1 MKILK
6 KFLTFMTIS
15 AVLAA
20 MVTALVFGYGIDPYS
35 PDSMLAIIGFLA
47 ACYVVSSAFRLAYMA
62 MPLVARVKHMTADIW
77 RRRRFG
83 KTPLVALFFVFAFA
97 VTAPAPAFAADDIPV
112 PTKMEVEK
120 KNDLSASM
128 FSHLFGSAWQA
139 TAGEGTGGLINSE
152 EHGAFSELILKILGV
167 MNAVGMVYVGLSI
180 IYMTGIFAVVTAHE
194 GKSLGG
200 SMFNSLWTPV
210 RFALGMSFAAPVL
223 NGLSLLQ
230 VALLWCVGLSI
241 NMANTVW
248 DVAGNHIV
256 TYSHTKIVEGTPTYL
271 EAEAKTLIAPML
283 KSAVI
288 QETLIEHSGAW
299 PIKLQGWQKN
309 AMNLTPLSDYDGKY
323 IYQQGNSGN
332 HKILY
337 TPPHNYQVDEIGGF
351 TFPYPAGPDN
361 PKNATD
367 SYRAKKNIADARGEA
382 LVTMSEQMRSHAINY
397 IIRNVGSTKEEHDRR
412 LREDPQYRQIHGPTC
427 RHSKFVGMT
436 PPETVPVDEIIAT
449 YAKTIRQVTQANAA
463 SIVAD
468 SDLESMLSKAIDHD
482 GKESRF
488 GWVSAGM
495 FPFTLSA
502 LQKKYDDV
510 LSGNGVSFQF
520 ASDSAFQNTGF
531 VSRGFDKFKLD
542 PRLQETIENVDNYSE
557 GIFGGSFYIKKSK
570 YGSNGEGSSSFEKVV
585 TGFAEWLTK
594 KFSSAATGGDILP
607 SADVTSDGNIGGS
620 RGALA
625 VTLYQFK
632 KHDPL
637 VVLSWM
643 GNNLI
648 DAGLWFI
655 AFDAGFSFFGIDIA
669 LLSVAGIA
677 LLFVGV
683 LFAFVAPGIPFLY
696 WLKSL
701 LGWIFLVFESI
712 VAAPF
717 WAAVHCL
724 PEGSGLA
731 GHHARKGYILA
742 LDILIRP
749 VLLVIGVVSAI
760 AIMQGLGWL
769 YSTLLNSFSVNMAA
783 FLNFG
788 PIAEFVF
795 TIIVVWMMYSLAIH
809 VYTTGITQMPQK
821 IINWIGGIG
830 ASLGGDDSSKTTN
843 VVGAV
848 MNQGGGAASSG
859 LKKAASGA
867 GGVLTGGLKKVAG
880 IINKKPA

>member
-1 MKILK
+1 MKIFK
-6 KFLTFMTIS
+6 KFVVFMTIS
-15 AVLAA
+15 AVLAVGVA
-20 MVTALVFGYGIDPYS
+20 ALVFGYGIDPYS
-35 PDSMLAIIGFLA
+35 GDFMLALIGFFA
-47 ACYVVSSAFRLAYMA
+47 ACYAVSSIYRLARLSA
-62 MPLVARVKHMTADIW
+62 PLVANVRHMVMDIW

-83 KTPLVALFFVFAFA
+83 KAPLLVLFFVLAFA
-97 VTAPAPAFAADDIPV
+97 AVSPAPAYAADDISV
-112 PTKMEVEK
+112 PSQMEVEK
-120 KNDLSASM
+120 KNDLSAEI
-128 FSHLFGSAWQA
+128 FSHLFGSAWHE
-139 TAGEGTGGLINSE
+139 TAGKGTGSLINSE

-167 MNAVGMVYVGLSI
+167 LNAVGMMYVALSI

-200 SMFNSLWTPV
+200 SVYNSLWTPI
-210 RFALGMSFAAPVL
+210 RFTMGISLTAPVL
-223 NGLSLLQ
+223 HGLSLLQ

-241 NMANTVW
+241 NMANVVW

-309 AMNLTPLSDYDGKY
+309 AMNLTPLSDYNGKY

-397 IIRNVGSTKEEHDRR
+397 IIRTVGSTKEEHDRR
-412 LREDPQYRQIHGPTC
+412 LREDPQYRQMHGPSC

-436 PPETVPVDEIIAT
+436 PPQTVPVDEIIAQ

-468 SDLESMLSKAIDHD
+468 SDLEGMLSKAIDHN
-482 GKESRF
+482 GKESKF

-531 VSRGFDKFKLD
+531 VSRGFDKFNLD
-542 PRLQETIENVDNYSE
+542 PHVLETIENVDNFSE

-570 YGSNGEGSSSFEKVV
+570 YGSDGEGSSSFEKVV

-607 SADVTSDGNIGGS
+607 SADATSDGNIGGA

-643 GNNLI
+643 GNNLL
-648 DAGLWFI
+648 DAGLWLI
-655 AFDAGFSFFGIDIA
+655 AFDAGFSIFGVDIA
-669 LLSVAGIA
+669 LLSVSGIA
-677 LLFVGV
+677 LCFVGV
-683 LFAFVAPGIPFLY
+683 LFAFVAPGIPFYY

-701 LGWIFLVFESI
+701 LGWLFLVFESI

-717 WAAVHCL
+717 WAAAHCL
-724 PEGSGLA
+724 PEGNGLA

-760 AIMQGLGWL
+760 AIMQAVGWL
-769 YSTLLNSFSVNMAA
+769 YSTMLDSFSVNMAA

-795 TIIVVWMMYSLAIH
+795 TIIITWIMYSLAIH

-830 ASLGGDDSSKTTN
+830 ASLGSDDSGKATN

-848 MNQGGGAASSG
+848 VNQSGGAASSS
-859 LKKAASGA
+859 LKKAAGGA